1 MCRKALF
8 FVIEDKKMTPHD
20 VIMGTL
26 RTFAMVFG
34 LLRFGDWVIVEKLKL
49 NRNRTTYALAW
60 ALYICILFIAAL
72 TTLVLIFVPR

>member
-1 MCRKALF
+1 MA
-8 FVIEDKKMTPHD
+8 PQD
-20 VIMGTL
+20 VMIGTL

-60 ALYICILFIAAL
+60 LLYICILVILVLAAL
-72 TTLVLIFVPR
+72 VFIFLP